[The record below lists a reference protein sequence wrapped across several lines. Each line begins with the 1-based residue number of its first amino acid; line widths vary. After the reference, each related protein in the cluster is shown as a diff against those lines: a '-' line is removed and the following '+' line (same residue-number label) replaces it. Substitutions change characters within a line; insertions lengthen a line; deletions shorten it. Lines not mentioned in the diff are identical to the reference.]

1 MDRTEFESVPF
12 AYAAEADEL
21 SWEDER
27 GRSPSA
33 PRGRPGPQRGRP
45 TSPRG
50 PSAQQRGK
58 PSPQRGRPPAP
69 RGRPAPPRPGPR
81 PPPRPVP
88 PFGTRL
94 PFGGLAIPT
103 FGAAA
108 PCVCPAHGTEFV
120 RWVQA
125 SLNQVEGAA
134 LPIDGVM
141 GAATRA
147 ALRRFQSSKGLPVDG
162 IAGPEVEQA
171 LRDARRGDAPSG
183 GDTAGS
189 AGGDTAPPESAEV
202 FEFETLQFES
212 PAGRPTLRQGS
223 RGTAVVD
230 LQRRLASAG
239 FSPGAAD
246 GIFGS
251 QTAAAVRSFQRAR
264 GLGADGIVGPL
275 TWGALLGTA
284 PGWPSGPSAPTG
296 PSTPSTPGAGT
307 ASGVWVLPPSVRAAG
322 DAQTVRYD
330 NPPAW
335 AGVPG
340 NCTGTFTDGAAT
352 LKAYLQA
359 NFAGISGIYGYDCR
373 ANSATPS
380 ETSVHGTGRALD
392 IMIPM
397 VGGRANSAVGDPIAN
412 WLVTNA
418 SALGV
423 QYVIWN
429 RVRWSGS
436 RTPRVAPYT
445 GPSPHT
451 DHVHMELNHDGANRR
466 TAWFRDHEV
475 ADEAVDEFADAS
487 EFEFEDGLGAAPA
500 GAHLNCGPASGSA
513 VPDPG
518 TCVPGIGDASC
529 TQGVWYRPKRGD
541 SLWTVARR
549 TIRNSGQTRVRV
561 LDYARQI
568 SRHRHNAQ
576 YLARS
581 GSGLATRQF
590 LNLWGGPDGRTP
602 VGPGGGYGM
611 MFLPPFGPG
620 QERATCPRP

>member
-27 GRSPSA
+27 GRAAPPSGA
-33 PRGRPGPQRGRP
+33 
-45 TSPRG
+45 
-50 PSAQQRGK
+50 
-58 PSPQRGRPPAP
+58 RPPFGGQASRP
-69 RGRPAPPRPGPR
+69 PFGRPAL
-81 PPPRPVP
+81 P
-88 PFGTRL
+88 PFGGGAL
-94 PFGGLAIPT
+94 PSVF
-103 FGAAA
+103 AAP

-125 SLNQVEGAA
+125 SLNRVEGAA

-141 GAATRA
+141 GTATRA
-147 ALRRFQSSKGLPVDG
+147 ALRRFQSTKGLPVDG

-183 GDTAGS
+183 GNTAGN
-189 AGGDTAPPESAEV
+189 AGGDAAPPESAEG
-202 FEFETLQFES
+202 FEFEAMQFES
-212 PAGRPTLRQGS
+212 SAGRPTLRQGS
-223 RGTAVVD
+223 RGTSVAD
-230 LQRRLASAG
+230 LQRRLAAAG
-239 FSPGAAD
+239 FSPGVAD

-284 PGWPSGPSAPTG
+284 PSG
-296 PSTPSTPGAGT
+296 PSTPSTPGAGSAT
-307 ASGVWVLPPSVRAAG
+307 GVWVLPPSVRAAG

-335 AGVPG
+335 AGLPG

-397 VGGRANSAVGDPIAN
+397 VGGRANAAVGDPIAN

-451 DHVHMELNHDGANRR
+451 DHVHMELNEDGANRR
-466 TAWFRDHEV
+466 TAWYRDHEV
-475 ADEAVDEFADAS
+475 ADEAVDEFADSA

-500 GAHLNCGPASGSA
+500 GALLNCGPAPGGPRPKS
-513 VPDPG
+513 G
-518 TCVPGIGDASC
+518 TCVAAIGDASC
-529 TQGVWYRPKRGD
+529 TQGVWYRPRYGD
-541 SLWTVARR
+541 NLWSVAEK
-549 TIRNSGQTRVRV
+549 TIARSGASGVG
-561 LDYARQI
+561 LHAYMRQI

-576 YLARS
+576 YLS
-581 GSGLATRQF
+581 GDDATRQF
-590 LNLWGGPDGRTP
+590 SPVWGGPHGRTY
-602 VGPGGGYGM
+602 VGAGGKYGL

-620 QERATCPRP
+620 LERATCPRP